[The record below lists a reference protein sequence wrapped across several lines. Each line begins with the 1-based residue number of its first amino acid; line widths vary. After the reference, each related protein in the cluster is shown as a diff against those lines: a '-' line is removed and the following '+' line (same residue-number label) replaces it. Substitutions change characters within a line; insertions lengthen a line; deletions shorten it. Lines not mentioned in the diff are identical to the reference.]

1 MSTDFFAEQKTQ
13 SLIKTE
19 ILRKY
24 FDVWSNIMVTR
35 NKVAKLNYVDLFS
48 GPGTYEDGSPSTPM
62 HIVDHCIKS
71 PKLHDKIVFLFNDK
85 NKRAIDQLEVNIS
98 SMENFDILKH
108 EPIFLQSEVDDNFTQ
123 LFNGKNLSPTFSFVD
138 PFGYKGVTKQLIFSL
153 IKDFGSDCIMFF
165 NFNRVRMGITNPLV
179 DQHMKAIFGDEIH
192 EYMKKVMPTMDK
204 ELKEPFIIEMLSQS
218 LSNSGTNLVLP
229 FKFVSEAK
237 NQTSHYIILISKS
250 TLGYQIMKDI
260 MAKESTLQEEGIAGF
275 SYIPVKH
282 LTNRKSIQLS
292 ILDGFEESEMDKL
305 KERILKN
312 FKGNTLKMIELFELD
327 NIGTSYTKK
336 NYKEA
341 LRQLENSGLIIT
353 SPPANERRMDRKN
366 NVVSFGD
373 NVLVSVL

>member
-1 MSTDFFAEQKTQ
+1 MSTEFFAEQKTQ
-13 SLIKTE
+13 SIIKTE

-62 HIVDHCIKS
+62 HIVGHCINS
-71 PKLHDKIVFLFNDK
+71 PKLQDKVVFLFNDK
-85 NKRAIDQLEVNIS
+85 NKKAIDQLEENIS
-98 SMENFDILKH
+98 NMENFSILKH
-108 EPIFLQSEVDDNFTQ
+108 QPIFLQSEVDENFTK

-165 NFNRVRMGITNPLV
+165 NFNRVRMGITNQLV
-179 DQHMKAIFGDEIH
+179 DQHMKGIFGNEIH
-192 EYMKKVMPTMDK
+192 EYMKKVMPSMDK

-218 LSNSGTNLVLP
+218 LSNGGKNLVLP
-229 FKFVSEAK
+229 FKFVSETK

-282 LTNRKSIQLS
+282 LKNRKSVQLS
-292 ILDGFEESEMDKL
+292 ILDGYEESEMGKL
-305 KERILKN
+305 KERILNN
-312 FKGNTLKMIELFELD
+312 FKGSTLKMIELFEID

-341 LRQLENSGLIIT
+341 LRQLEESGSIIVN
-353 SPPANERRMDRKN
+353 PPAKDRRMDRKN

-373 NVLVSVL
+373 NVTVSVL